1 VPASVALSRHRPGR
15 RTDAGRVSDAGVRS
29 GGSLPGGGG
38 KMLPRRPG
46 SGLTLSNLRTRPLR
60 GGGRVRD
67 HGGECGFRG
76 RLGCEA
82 AWPMVWPKAW
92 PCSLGAM
99 GSDRWHWS
107 RRIGASHRH
116 RDEKDGSGR
125 GQCPAGAAGRR
136 GDRIPRVSGRHL
148 GPRGVPRPSC
158 WVFLGHAPG
167 ALRRVGT
174 MTRVRVRH
182 PVWRNRAAKCT
193 APEPFAGIGRLGPG
207 LRARRLEPIA
217 GGDERRAWKSRF
229 DGTARRL
236 APDRPARYRTRQ
248 G

>member
-29 GGSLPGGGG
+29 GGSLPGGVR
-38 KMLPRRPG
+38 KCPRGDPSLG
-46 SGLTLSNLRTRPLR
+46 VTLSNLRTRPLR
-60 GGGRVRD
+60 GGGRVEG
-67 HGGECGFRG
+67 HGGDAGSGGVSGLPMRPV
-76 RLGCEA
+76 RP
-82 AWPMVWPKAW
+82 AWTANAE
-92 PCSLGAM
+92 SR
-99 GSDRWHWS
+99 DRYVAKTS
-107 RRIGASHRH
+107 RRERRH
-116 RDEKDGSGR
+116 RPGTMPGRCRGPPRGPDPARIWPTPGSPR
-125 GQCPAGAAGRR
+125 RPASLVLGL
-136 GDRIPRVSGRHL
+136 L
-148 GPRGVPRPSC
+148 GPCPRRR
-158 WVFLGHAPG
+158 W
-167 ALRRVGT
+167 RVGT